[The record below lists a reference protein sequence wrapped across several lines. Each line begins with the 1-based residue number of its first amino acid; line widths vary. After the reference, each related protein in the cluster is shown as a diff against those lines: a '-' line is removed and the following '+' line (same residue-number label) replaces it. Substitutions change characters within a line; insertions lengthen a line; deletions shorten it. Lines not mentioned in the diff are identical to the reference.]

1 MDWFR
6 YSTYWL
12 DNDGFWEIMKKLSLY
27 IFLVLMWCNVGIAE
41 TISLMDIK
49 IGDKIS
55 KHFNSQQISKYYIS
69 DAGKS
74 PTGERLFGKDLKYSF
89 IAIINEDGIFSEVYN
104 FFQIYYENDS
114 KKVVSISGTDFS
126 LDKDTCLKKRN
137 NKVSEYKS
145 KNRITTLFNKHETT
159 NAYPDGT
166 TTYDVAFHGPNK
178 IFAFSCYV
186 YTPDMDK
193 DVEYSLTIYDNIYN
207 IFIYEANNK

>member
-1 MDWFR
+1 
-6 YSTYWL
+6 
-12 DNDGFWEIMKKLSLY
+12 MKKLSLY
-27 IFLVLMWCNVGIAE
+27 IFLVLMWCNVGFAE
-41 TISLMDIK
+41 KLSLMDIK

-55 KHFNSQQISKYYIS
+55 KHFNSQQISKYYVS

-74 PTGERLFGKDLKYSF
+74 PSGERLFGKDLKYSF
-89 IAIINEDGIFSEVYN
+89 IAMINKDGIFSEDYN

-126 LDKDTCLKKRN
+126 SDKDTCLKKRN

-145 KNRITTLFNKHETT
+145 KNRITTLFNKNETT

-178 IFAFSCYV
+178 IFVFSCYV
-186 YTPDMDK
+186 YPPDMDK
-193 DVEYSLTIYDNIYN
+193 SVEYSLTIYEKKYN
-207 IFIYEANNK
+207 DWIQKKVNK

>member
-1 MDWFR
+1 MTSLR
-6 YSTYWL
+6 SGVKMGL
-12 DNDGFWEIMKKLSLY
+12 MKKLSLY

-55 KHFNSQQISKYYIS
+55 KHFNSQQISKYYVS
-69 DAGKS
+69 DTEKS

-89 IAIINEDGIFSEVYN
+89 IAMISKDGIFSEDYN

-126 LDKDTCLKKRN
+126 SDKDTCLKKRN

-145 KNRITTLFNKHETT
+145 KNRITTLFNKNETT

-186 YTPDMDK
+186 YPPDMDK
-193 DVEYSLTIYDNIYN
+193 DVEYSLAIYENNYN
-207 IFIYEANNK
+207 IFIYEAMNK